1 MSLDK
6 SVIMLLYYLKKY
18 SPSTYKHSIRVAL
31 IASKF
36 GRYLNLSEKELI
48 KLKTACLLH
57 DIGKLK
63 IPLEILHKSG
73 KLTFD
78 EYEKIKDHSKY
89 GYDLLVKAGFNDKE
103 VLKMILKHHERLDGK
118 GYPLQC
124 SQEGIDLLTRILT
137 ICDCYDAMKSKR
149 DYKEEKNINY
159 IKNEFIE
166 NAGTQFDTDYTYMFL
181 NYIDIINRKKVV
193 K

>member
-18 SPSTYKHSIRVAL
+18 SLSTYEHSIKVAFF
-31 IASKF
+31 ASKF

-63 IPLEILHKSG
+63 IPLEILHKPG
-73 KLTFD
+73 KLTHE
-78 EYEKIKDHSKY
+78 EYEKIKNHSKY
-89 GYDLLVKAGFNDKE
+89 GYDLLVKVGFKDKE
-103 VLKMILKHHERLDGK
+103 VLKMILEHHERLDGN
-118 GYPLQC
+118 GYPLHINN
-124 SQEGIDLLTRILT
+124 ENIDLLTRILT

-149 DYKEEKNINY
+149 DYKEEKDIGY

-166 NAGTQFDTDYTYMFL
+166 NAGTQFDKEYTYMLL

-193 K
+193 R